1 MANIQEEALANQLY
15 DLLQKESHGLSAH
28 YKYTQAH
35 ENEFRNISVE
45 ELVCDD
51 YFLGLKNT
59 IFPRHLDDIIEL
71 WEERKNRPI
80 NLALL
85 EQSIGSGKSFT
96 ASVLTWLQWYEVAT
110 YYNPQKAFGLAD
122 GSTIAMMTMS
132 RTETQARRVIFT
144 DVFKRFQSPFNKD
157 YFPPNPRFS
166 KEIQIEQNNTV
177 IYAGTSSELSA
188 LGYNLYSAVIDEANF
203 LEVVEGSRKSEGAVY
218 DAAEAMYNAVMNR
231 MTSRFMK
238 AGKVPGF
245 IIMISSRKS
254 RDSFME
260 RKIKEAVARQHDPN
274 LEIFY
279 KVRSLWQA
287 KPKEFFPSG
296 EFFYIDTDSYEKV
309 NPSFGEGLYN
319 LQRKLI
325 LMKKE
330 RGELEP
336 EDIGLEL

>member
-1 MANIQEEALANQLY
+1 MALYQEDALAKQMY
-15 DLLQKESHGLSAH
+15 EILQKDSAGISAS

-35 ENEFRNISVE
+35 EKEFRAYDVE
-45 ELVCDD
+45 TLICDD
-51 YFLGLKNT
+51 YFLGLKDT
-59 IFPRHLDDIIEL
+59 IFPKHLEDIIEL
-71 WEERKNRPI
+71 WEERKKRPV

-110 YYNPQKAFGLAD
+110 YYNPQQAFGLAD

-132 RTETQARRVIFT
+132 RTESQARRVIFS
-144 DVFKRFQSPFNKD
+144 DVYKRFQTPFNRD

-177 IYAGTSSELSA
+177 VYAGTSSELSA

-203 LEVVEGSRKSEGAVY
+203 LEVVEGSRKSEGSVY

-238 AGKVPGF
+238 AGRVPGF

-260 RKIKEAVARQHDPN
+260 KKIKEAVIRQDDPN

-287 KPKEFFPSG
+287 KPKEFFPSNK
-296 EFFYIDTDSYEKV
+296 FFYLDTDSYDKMD
-309 NPSFGEGLYN
+309 PGFGEKLYN
-319 LQRKLI
+319 IQKKLLQA
-325 LMKKE
+325 KKF

-336 EDIGLEL
+336 EDIGLEE

>member
-1 MANIQEEALANQLY
+1 MSQQEALADQLY
-15 DLLQKESHGLSAH
+15 GMLQKEAVGQAS
-28 YKYTQAH
+28 KFQYTKEH
-35 ENEFRNISVE
+35 EKEFRNISVE
-45 ELVCDD
+45 TLVCDD
-51 YFLGLKNT
+51 YFLGLKNQ
-59 IFPRHLDDIIEL
+59 IFPQHLDDIIEL
-71 WEERKNRPI
+71 WQERKKRPI

-96 ASVLTWLQWYEVAT
+96 ASVLTWLQWFEVAT
-110 YYNPQKAFGLAD
+110 YVNPQEAFGLAD
-122 GSTIAMMTMS
+122 DTTIAMMTMS

-144 DVFKRFQSPFNKD
+144 DVFKRFQSPFNRD

-166 KEIQIEQNNTV
+166 KEIQIEQNNTC

-203 LEVVEGSRKSEGAVY
+203 LEVIEGSRKSEGQVY

-238 AGKVPGF
+238 AGRVPGF

-260 RKIKEAVARQHDPN
+260 RKIKDAVRRQDDPN

-287 KPKEFFPSG
+287 KPPEFFPSKKY
-296 EFFYIDTDSYEKV
+296 FYLDTDSYDKV
-309 NPSFGEGLYN
+309 NPDFGEKLYS
-319 LQRKLI
+319 LQYKL
-325 LMKKE
+325 LELKKM
-330 RGELEP
+330 RGELEA
-336 EDIGLEL
+336 EDIGII